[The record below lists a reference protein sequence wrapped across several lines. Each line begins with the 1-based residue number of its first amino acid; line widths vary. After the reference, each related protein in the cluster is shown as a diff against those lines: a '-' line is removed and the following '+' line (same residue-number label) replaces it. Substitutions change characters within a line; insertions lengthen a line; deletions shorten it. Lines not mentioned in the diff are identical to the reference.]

1 MSNDFSIAAF
11 VCHENGGTSLLYA
24 SKHQLLISAG
34 RKGIVCLWDLRQRT
48 LRHKFTAHDSSVA
61 VKCMALDPNE
71 EFFATGSADGDIKVC
86 LIIYQSMFMENVM
99 TCFHLKVWSLA
110 TQHLLY
116 AFPAEHSRSSFFRS
130 MGQGNGVNQVNRFKS
145 L

>member
-1 MSNDFSIAAF
+1 
-11 VCHENGGTSLLYA
+11 
-24 SKHQLLISAG
+24 
-34 RKGIVCLWDLRQRT
+34 
-48 LRHKFTAHDSSVA
+48 
-61 VKCMALDPNE
+61 MALDPNE